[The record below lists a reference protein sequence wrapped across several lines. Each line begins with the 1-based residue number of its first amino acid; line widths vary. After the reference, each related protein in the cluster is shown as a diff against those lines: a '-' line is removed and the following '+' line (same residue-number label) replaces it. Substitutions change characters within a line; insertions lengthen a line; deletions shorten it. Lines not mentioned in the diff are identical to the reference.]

1 MLTVRLFLA
10 APAAPGEREAT
21 ALKRVQAAT
30 GRFPDT
36 VELQVIDLED
46 DAALDF
52 GVAIAPTIMVGDTVI
67 SVGEPPLAGQIKR
80 FIELELGA
88 S

>member
-1 MLTVRLFLA
+1 MLIVRLFLVDSTT
-10 APAAPGEREAT
+10 PGEREAV

-30 GRFPDT
+30 GRFPET
-36 VELQVIDLED
+36 VRLQVIGLD
-46 DAALDF
+46 DDEALDL

-80 FIELELGA
+80 YIELELGA

>member
-1 MLTVRLFLA
+1 MLTVRVFVA
-10 APAAPGEREAT
+10 DPAAPGERESA

-30 GRFPDT
+30 GRFPET
-36 VELQVIDLED
+36 VELQVIGLED

-52 GVAIAPTIMVGDTVI
+52 GVVVAPTIMVGDTVI

-80 FIELELGA
+80 YIELELGA